1 VTTVIRPGIAVVI
14 PLYNHF
20 RYIGAALDSV
30 LAQTSDA
37 DEIVLIDD
45 GSTDGG
51 IAVAERML
59 RDLPTAKVFRQ
70 PNRGAHVTI
79 NRLVEATRSEYV
91 AVLNSDDLFDPGKLA
106 RCRQL
111 LASDPGIGLLCG
123 GIGLIDDTG
132 RRVRT
137 GPAVDW
143 LRRATAFR
151 QRTGLQ
157 LLSLLNENFVC
168 TTSNMVFSRALW
180 RDCGGFANL
189 RTCHDLDFLAAA
201 PTHGVVHIDDREH
214 ILYRVHAA
222 NTITRDIAD
231 ARIEIA
237 AVIAVALSEAGASRL
252 LEGAATRDRLAA
264 FMRMLDGKAM
274 TGLVCYLMALSRDF
288 PDRFAFYD
296 HLATADTRDLLRDF
310 VG

>member
-1 VTTVIRPGIAVVI
+1 MTRPGIAVVI

-59 RDLPTAKVFRQ
+59 RDVPTAKVFRQ

-79 NRLVEATRSEYV
+79 NRLVEATRSDYV
-91 AVLNSDDLFDPGKLA
+91 AILNSDDLFDSGKLA

-111 LASDPGIGLLCG
+111 LAANPGIDLLCG
-123 GIGLIDDTG
+123 SVGLMDEAG
-132 RRVRT
+132 RRVRS

-151 QRTGLQ
+151 ERTSLR
-157 LLSLLNENFVC
+157 LLSLLNENFVG
-168 TTSNMVFSRALW
+168 TTSNMVFARGLW

-189 RTCHDLDFLAAA
+189 RTCHDLDFLIAASA
-201 PTHGVVHIDDREH
+201 RGAVHIDDREH

-222 NTITRDIAD
+222 NTITRDLAD
-231 ARIEIA
+231 TRIEIA
-237 AVIAVALSEAGASRL
+237 AVIAVALSEVGASRL
-252 LEGAATRDRLAA
+252 LEGAATHDRLAA

-274 TGLVCYLMALSRDF
+274 SGLVCYLMALLRDF

-296 HLATADTRDLLRDF
+296 HLAKADARSVLRDF